1 MRKIVFIG
9 IVCFSTACTV
19 GPNYRRPSLATPQSF
34 RAPDPLPP
42 GQADSFAD
50 LKWFDVFK
58 DEQLHMLIRQALESN
73 YDLRDAVARVEEAR
87 ANLGITRSYRLP
99 NFGAGGSIEFNRLSR
114 YGATPLPAPFLPS
127 QNRN

>member
-1 MRKIVFIG
+1 MRNILFIG

-19 GPNYRRPSLATPQSF
+19 GPNYRRPSIATPQSF

-50 LKWFDVFK
+50 LKWFEVFK
-58 DEQLHMLIRQALESN
+58 DEQLQALIRQALERN

-87 ANLGITRSYRLP
+87 ASARNH
-99 NFGAGGSIEFNRLSR
+99 
-114 YGATPLPAPFLPS
+114 PFRPVSEL
-127 QNRN
+127 RRRRVRWD